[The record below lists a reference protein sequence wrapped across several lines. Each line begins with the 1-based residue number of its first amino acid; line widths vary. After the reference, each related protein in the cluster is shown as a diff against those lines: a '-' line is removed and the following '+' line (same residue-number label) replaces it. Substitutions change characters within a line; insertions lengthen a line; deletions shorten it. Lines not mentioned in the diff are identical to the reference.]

1 MSWNY
6 HIPIYFPWF
15 SWGTMISPYIFHI
28 CPYIY
33 HIGII
38 HVQHL
43 FSGSIRRPML
53 WRFMYRSNT
62 KAARRR
68 VAAAYGQCHKRKKT
82 LSWDFDPK
90 IWKNNIIT
98 YVYIYIMKLGGS
110 YITKRI
116 YISWRGLLFGDWF
129 LVFRKLCHSFHHFPW
144 PWACQ
149 DEKWLYHRTDIMAMA
164 RVRVLT
170 PTTRGGLHRFSI
182 GKTPCS
188 EDWQKKLHRKT
199 PPQVFSHTCTT

>member
-1 MSWNY
+1 
-6 HIPIYFPWF
+6 
-15 SWGTMISPYIFHI
+15 
-28 CPYIY
+28 
-33 HIGII
+33 
-38 HVQHL
+38 
-43 FSGSIRRPML
+43 
-53 WRFMYRSNT
+53 
-62 KAARRR
+62 
-68 VAAAYGQCHKRKKT
+68 
-82 LSWDFDPK
+82 
-90 IWKNNIIT
+90 
-98 YVYIYIMKLGGS
+98 MKLGGS

-170 PTTRGGLHRFSI
+170 PPTRGGLHRFSI

-188 EDWQKKLHRKT
+188 EDWQKKTSQEDTT
-199 PPQVFSHTCTT
+199 PSFFPHVYNLRVLQMMPRPTQTEWTPRSSLQNNFGVCMTHVETISKRVLGATITLAYHQILGWRHKAESVSLQTGNSLVVLKSGKVW